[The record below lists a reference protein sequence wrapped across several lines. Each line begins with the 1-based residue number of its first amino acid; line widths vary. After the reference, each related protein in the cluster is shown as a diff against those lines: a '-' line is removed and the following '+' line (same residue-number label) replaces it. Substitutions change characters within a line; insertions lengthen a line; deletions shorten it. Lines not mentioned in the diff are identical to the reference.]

1 MFHLGIDWASMSHA
15 VCITDQDGAV
25 VKQCK
30 IDDDYDGYLTLLEC
44 LRNLSVEN
52 SEILFSIEDK
62 NLKLVD
68 FLLSHSFSGF
78 FVPPASMESYRK
90 RYSQNHAKSDAS
102 DAFILSDLLRTDRNN
117 LKPIVKDSAFIRE
130 LSALLKDRDAFV
142 KDCSRLTLRLISTL
156 KEYYPEFLK
165 LFKDPARDT
174 ALDFLIKFPTFQ
186 DASKLSFPRLYKF
199 CTKRHFCQT
208 ESIKKIFSILKA
220 KPTPVD
226 EVVIKTKSIK
236 AVATAKQ
243 IKELLVVISSYEEKI
258 SALFNSHPDA
268 KIFSSLPRS
277 GTITAAGLLTIFGDN
292 KDKFASSD
300 EVQMA
305 VGTAPVT
312 IQSGKFR
319 IVKFR
324 HGCNHFHRSVLHYF
338 SMNSTRESIW
348 AKNYLQTKLNQG
360 KSFSCALRCLGYRW
374 NRIIF
379 SMWKNN
385 TVYDEN
391 VLLANFAKQS
401 IAADLSKNL
410 SRGAGFPATA

>member
-1 MFHLGIDWASMSHA
+1 MFHLGIDWASQSHT
-15 VCITDQDGAV
+15 VCITDQDGNIA
-25 VKQCK
+25 KSCK
-30 IDDDYDGYLTLLEC
+30 IDDDYDGYLSLLTV
-44 LRNLSVEN
+44 LRNLSCST

-90 RYSQNHAKSDAS
+90 RYSQNHAKSDSS

-117 LKPIVKDSAFIRE
+117 LKPIVKDSQFIRE
-130 LSALLKDRDAFV
+130 LSALLKDRDVFV
-142 KDCSRLTLRLISTL
+142 KDCSRQHLRLISTL

-186 DASKLSFPRLYKF
+186 DASKVSFTKLYNF

-208 ESIKKIFSILKA
+208 ELIKKIFSYLQE

-226 EVVIKTKSIK
+226 EIVVKTKSVK
-236 AVATAKQ
+236 AVAVAKQ
-243 IKELLVVISSYEEKI
+243 IKELLVVVSSYEEKI
-258 SALFNSHPDA
+258 AALFNSHPDS

-277 GTITAAGLLTIFGDN
+277 GTITAAGLLAVFGDN
-292 KDKFASSD
+292 KDKFSNSD
-300 EVQMA
+300 EIQMA

-324 HGCNHFHRSVLHYF
+324 RGCNHFHRYILHYF

-348 AKNYLQTKLNQG
+348 AKNYLQTKLNEG
-360 KSFSCALRCLGYRW
+360 KSFSCALRCLAYRW
-374 NRIIF
+374 NKIIF

-401 IAADLSKNL
+401 IAVDLSKNL
-410 SRGAGFPATA
+410 KFFPDTA

>member
-1 MFHLGIDWASMSHA
+1 MSHLGIDCASLSQV
-15 VCITDQDGAV
+15 VCITDKNGAI

-30 IDDDYDGYLTLLEC
+30 IDDDYDGFLALLEC
-44 LRNLSVEN
+44 LRNLSCKT

-62 NLKLVD
+62 NLKIVD

-102 DAFILSDLLRTDRNN
+102 DAFILADLLRTDRHN
-117 LKPIVKDSAFIRE
+117 LKPIVKDSRFIRE

-165 LFKDPARDT
+165 LFKDPAGNS
-174 ALDFLIKFPTFQ
+174 ALDFLIKFPTFEC
-186 DASKLSFPRLYKF
+186 ASKLSLSTLTKF
-199 CTKRHFCQT
+199 FAKRHFRQT
-208 ESIKKIFSILKA
+208 ALIKEIFSILQS

-226 EVVIKTKSIK
+226 EVVVITKSIK
-236 AVATAKQ
+236 AVAVAKQ
-243 IKELLVVISSYEEKI
+243 IKELLVVVSSYEEKI
-258 SALFNSHPDA
+258 SALLNSHPES

-277 GTITAAGLLTIFGDN
+277 GTVTAAGLLTIFGDN
-292 KDKFASSD
+292 KDKFSNSD
-300 EVQMA
+300 EIQMA

-324 HGCNHFHRSVLHYF
+324 RGCNHFHRQILHCF
-338 SMNSTRESIW
+338 SNNSIKESIW

-360 KSFSCALRCLGYRW
+360 KSHNCALRCLAYRW

-385 TVYDEN
+385 VVYDEN
-391 VLLANFAKQS
+391 LLLANFAKQS

-410 SRGAGFPATA
+410 KFFPAAA

>member
-1 MFHLGIDWASMSHA
+1 MFYLGIDWASRSHA
-15 VCITDQDGAV
+15 VCITDQDGNI
-25 VKQCK
+25 VKSCK
-30 IDDDYDGYLTLLEC
+30 IDDNYDGYLTLLEC
-44 LRNLSVEN
+44 LRNLSTST

-90 RYSQNHAKSDAS
+90 RYSQNHAKSDTA
-102 DAFILSDLLRTDRNN
+102 DAFILSDLLRTDRTN
-117 LKPIVKDSAFIRE
+117 LKPIVKDSNLIRE
-130 LSALLKDRDAFV
+130 LSALLKDRDTFV

-165 LFKDPARDT
+165 FFKDPARNS

-186 DASKLSFPRLYKF
+186 DAAKLSFSKLSNFF
-199 CTKRHFCQT
+199 TKRHFCQT
-208 ESIKKIFSILKA
+208 ALIKKIFSVLKA

-226 EVVIKTKSIK
+226 EVVVKTKSIK
-236 AVATAKQ
+236 AIAVAKQ
-243 IKELLVVISSYEEKI
+243 IKEMVAVTSSYDEKI
-258 SALFNSHPDA
+258 SALFNNHPDA

-277 GTITAAGLLTIFGDN
+277 GIITAAGLSTIFGDN
-292 KDKFASSD
+292 KDKFLNSD
-300 EVQMA
+300 KIQMA

-324 HGCNHFHRSVLHYF
+324 HGCNHFHRQIFYYF
-338 SMNSTRESIW
+338 AMNSTRESIW
-348 AKNYLQTKLNQG
+348 AKNYLQAKLNQG
-360 KSFSCALRCLGYRW
+360 KSFSCALRCLAYRW
-374 NRIIF
+374 IRIIF

-401 IAADLSKNL
+401 IAVDLSKNL
-410 SRGAGFPATA
+410 KFFPAAA